1 MTLRRPRLI
10 PRLAVK
16 GSNVIVTVNLEGLR
30 VVGKPADLARRY
42 AQDADELL
50 YLDSVASLYGRNQLT
65 SLLEE
70 TTDDTFI
77 PITVGGGIKS
87 RADAKRLFDAGADK
101 IALNTAAI
109 LRPESIRDISG
120 YYGSQAV
127 VVSIEAKRVNG
138 GWEAYTENGRQR
150 TGKDAVAWAFEA
162 VRLGAGELLIT
173 SVDREGTRRGCD
185 LDLIR
190 AIAPNVPV
198 PVIACGGI
206 GSVEDVRAVAELGAC
221 AALSSALHSGALT
234 VGGIRQ
240 ELDASIR
247 PGGEHVL
254 SNCNDGKQLQG

>member
-10 PRLAVK
+10 PRLAIK
-16 GSNVIVTVNLEGLR
+16 SANVIVTVNMEGLR

-42 AQDADELL
+42 AEDADELL
-50 YLDSVASLYGRNQLT
+50 YLDAVASLYGRNQLT
-65 SLLEE
+65 ALLEE
-70 TTDDTFI
+70 TTSETFI

-109 LRPESIRDISG
+109 SRPESIRDISS

-127 VVSIEAKRVNG
+127 TVSIEAKRVNG

-150 TGKDAVAWAFEA
+150 SGKDAVAWAHEA

-173 SVDREGTRRGCD
+173 SVDREGTRKGFD

-198 PVIACGGI
+198 PVIACGGAW
-206 GSVEDVRAVAELGAC
+206 SVADVRAAYEAGAC
-221 AALSSALHSGALT
+221 VAMSSCLHTGVLT
-234 VGGIRQ
+234 VAGIRAGLTQ
-240 ELDASIR
+240 ADDRHRLTA
-247 PGGEHVL
+247 
-254 SNCNDGKQLQG
+254 

>member
-1 MTLRRPRLI
+1 
-10 PRLAVK
+10 
-16 GSNVIVTVNLEGLR
+16 
-30 VVGKPADLARRY
+30 
-42 AQDADELL
+42 
-50 YLDSVASLYGRNQLT
+50 VASLYGRNQLT
-65 SLLEE
+65 ALLEE
-70 TTDDTFI
+70 TTNDTFI

-127 VVSIEAKRVNG
+127 TVSIEAKRVNG

-173 SVDREGTRRGCD
+173 SVDREGTRKGCD

-198 PVIACGGI
+198 PVIAHGGI
-206 GSVEDVRAVAELGAC
+206 ATPEDVQAVAALGAC
-221 AALSSALHSGALT
+221 AALSSALHTGAQT
-234 VGGIRQ
+234 VGGLR
-240 ELDASIR
+240 R
-247 PGGEHVL
+247 GP
-254 SNCNDGKQLQG
+254 N